1 MVESIVQNTCLK
13 WLNVKRAKKIMLKE
27 SCAKSVY
34 IKIILLTLITFVDVN
49 VTLRSDVATGTL
61 ARVTPIDLWNNTVR
75 SLVTRIGCT
84 SIVQVTKETSL
95 VRRTFTNEAGHAVM
109 TFSSV
114 ETGFRFTVI
123 HIDLAIV
130 TLESVDTDAGIT
142 SIRVMTRGSVL
153 AYVWPRL
160 ALVDVL
166 CTITS
171 SVLRRAVTCVR
182 AYPINAT
189 ASILA

>member
-1 MVESIVQNTCLK
+1 
-13 WLNVKRAKKIMLKE
+13 
-27 SCAKSVY
+27 
-34 IKIILLTLITFVDVN
+34 
-49 VTLRSDVATGTL
+49 
-61 ARVTPIDLWNNTVR
+61 
-75 SLVTRIGCT
+75 
-84 SIVQVTKETSL
+84 
-95 VRRTFTNEAGHAVM
+95 M

-153 AYVWPRL
+153 AYVRPRL

-171 SVLRRAVTCVR
+171 TVLRRAVARVR

-189 ASILA
+189 ASVLA